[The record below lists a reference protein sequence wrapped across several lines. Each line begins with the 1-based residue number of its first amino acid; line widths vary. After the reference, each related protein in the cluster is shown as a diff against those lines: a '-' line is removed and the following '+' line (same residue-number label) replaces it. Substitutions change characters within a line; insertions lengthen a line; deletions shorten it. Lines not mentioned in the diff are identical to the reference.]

1 MKYTLLATSM
11 IVGIEIFMVTNTQKE
26 QEVQA
31 PQKYADARLS
41 MVELKQ
47 GIEVKIDFLLQEIKE
62 SHIIPTHK
70 GLTQLLQSI
79 KTVRAYGQDIGKEA
93 KDNLRHIVKQLKAG
107 GFKDPNLLES
117 LERISRSSVVLP
129 A

>member
-11 IVGIEIFMVTNTQKE
+11 IVGIGIFMVVNTQKE

-62 SHIIPTHK
+62 SHITPTHK
-70 GLTQLLQSI
+70 GLTQLLQSM
-79 KTVRAYGQDIGKEA
+79 KTVRAYGQDISKEA
-93 KDNLRHIVKQLKAG
+93 KDNLHHIVKQLKSG
-107 GFKDPNLLES
+107 GFSDLNLLEK